1 MKETNKES
9 VKKLIYLNSDNNEL
23 VLKDVRTKKLEVYKI
38 SEMVRCC
45 L

>member
-1 MKETNKES
+1 MKEINKES
-9 VKKLIYLNSDNNEL
+9 IKKLIYLNSENNEV

-38 SEMVRCC
+38 SE

>member
-1 MKETNKES
+1 MKEINKES
-9 VKKLIYLNSDNNEL
+9 VKKLIYLNSDNNEI

-38 SEMVRCC
+38 SE

>member
-9 VKKLIYLNSDNNEL
+9 IKKLIYLNSDNNEI

-38 SEMVRCC
+38 SQ